1 MGGVS
6 SINSIKLCG
15 VSLTFF
21 NKGEKNQFEFY
32 PMAVNM
38 ELVGY
43 RAALLPLGVLER
55 EGLLQ
60 TSRTMAERREEVMLL
75 DLVLNCLLFS
85 SSLEY

>member
-43 RAALLPLGVLER
+43 R
-55 EGLLQ
+55 
-60 TSRTMAERREEVMLL
+60 
-75 DLVLNCLLFS
+75 
-85 SSLEY
+85 

>member
-32 PMAVNM
+32 PTAVNM
-38 ELVGY
+38 ELGGY
-43 RAALLPLGVLER
+43 RSALLPLGVLER

-60 TSRTMAERREEVMLL
+60 TSRTIAERREEVMLVDPL
-75 DLVLNCLLFS
+75 FNCLLFS